1 MSTTYWNA
9 AVTAFWVSPRFKYP
23 RTQNA
28 GVFGVPSGDT
38 QNAKSEL
45 NKRLRQVHLLLIITR
60 KYASFACKGE
70 QLREVTFI
78 SEKKTITYA

>member
-1 MSTTYWNA
+1 MNNF
-9 AVTAFWVSPRFKYP
+9 VTAFWVSPRFKYP

-28 GVFGVPSGDT
+28 SVFGIPSGDN

-45 NKRLRQVHLLLIITR
+45 KKRQGQVHLLLIITR

-78 SEKKTITYA
+78 RGKKTITYV